1 MAVYTNFRPPGEQ
14 PAAPED
20 PQGTTRGDFGSLAQ
34 KPERMYFQDL
44 RTLEILT
51 AQYNPTELEEALGV
65 EWARL
70 SPPGFSHKHL
80 QYVGTENLT
89 YTFDLIFDAAVEG
102 TSLTDI
108 LRARRF
114 LMSLCYA
121 RRGAQN
127 VREGQAPRFLFV
139 WPTLVSLTAVIS
151 GALTFKHE
159 TFNVRGT
166 PTRFS
171 VKMKLEEIRDVR
183 LYSEDVRDEGTERI
197 AKLPKPPVDASG
209 GG

>member
-1 MAVYTNFRPPGEQ
+1 MAGTLDEEQ
-14 PAAPED
+14 ARA
-20 PQGTTRGDFGSLAQ
+20 DFSALAQ

-51 AQYNPTELEEALGV
+51 AQYNPTEMEEALGV

-70 SPPGFSHKHL
+70 TPPGFSHQPL
-80 QYVGTENLT
+80 QYVGTQNLT
-89 YTFDLIFDAAVEG
+89 YSFDLVFDAAVEG
-102 TSLTDI
+102 TTLNEVM
-108 LRARRF
+108 RARRF

-159 TFNVRGT
+159 TFNVRAT
-166 PTRFS
+166 PTRFT

-183 LYSEDVRDEGTERI
+183 LYSEDVRDEGTQRV
-197 AKLPKPPVDASG
+197 ATLPKPRTDQSG
-209 GG
+209 GR